1 MGLNENLRKQ
11 VFALTPEEKID
22 LAVELWDSI
31 AQDEFPPISDE
42 LKHELD
48 RRLEEHQKDPSRA
61 STWEEVKERLLAR
74 YK

>member
-31 AQDEFPPISDE
+31 AQDEFPPLTE
-42 LKHELD
+42 EMKQELD
-48 RRLEEHQKDPSRA
+48 RRLEEHQKDPSSAR
-61 STWEEVKERLLAR
+61 SWEEVREWLWSRRK
-74 YK
+74 

>member
-1 MGLNENLRKQ
+1 MGLNESLRRQ

-31 AQDEFPPISDE
+31 AQDDFPPIDDE
-42 LKHELD
+42 LKQELD
-48 RRLEEHQKDPSRA
+48 RRLEEHEKDPSRA
-61 STWEEVKERLLAR
+61 SPWEEVKERLLAR

>member
-42 LKHELD
+42 LKQELD
-48 RRLEEHQKDPSRA
+48 RRLEEHRKDPSRA

>member
-11 VFALTPEEKID
+11 VFALTPEERID

-31 AQDEFPPISDE
+31 AQDDFPPLTE
-42 LKHELD
+42 EMKQELD
-48 RRLEEHQKDPSRA
+48 RRLEEHQRDPSRA